1 MPRAV
6 RFDSYGGVDVLNVVE
21 VERPTPG
28 PGEVLVRVKAAG
40 INPGEASIRKGLLH
54 DRWPA
59 TYRAPAASQ
68 DTPAGLRIS

>member
-28 PGEVLVRVKAAG
+28 PGEVLVRVKAAS
-40 INPGEASIRKGLLH
+40 INPGEA
-54 DRWPA
+54 
-59 TYRAPAASQ
+59 
-68 DTPAGLRIS
+68 